1 MSCPLSPPKRTF
13 AVQTPMSA
21 ARLFLSA
28 LALHRFVRE
37 PLELDRKWMRKA
49 HLTLRHYQACG
60 ILVKRNPPLG
70 ACTSAP
76 KELASRVLMIE
87 HRRLQYQRSRE
98 PVPPALKLSESSKS
112 YPHTLRQLV
121 GHHQLNSVLL
131 QQGRPTRKQPSN
143 YAPQA
148 RQRRTH
154 PPTAVP
160 PREGTQ
166 ISPRIWCVICASKS
180 RLHRVDQ
187 VGTGII
193 GDEAIAI

>member
-1 MSCPLSPPKRTF
+1 MSCPLYPTKRTF

-21 ARLFLSA
+21 ARLYLSA

-87 HRRLQYQRSRE
+87 HRRPQYQRSRE
-98 PVPPALKLSESSKS
+98 PGPPPLRPSETTKS
-112 YPHTLRQLV
+112 PPPPLRQLV
-121 GHHQLNSVLL
+121 GHHQLNSALL
-131 QQGRPTRKQPSN
+131 QQGRPPWKQASTKPHH
-143 YAPQA
+143 A
-148 RQRRTH
+148 RHRRDH
-154 PPTAVP
+154 PATAVP
-160 PREGTQ
+160 PREGT
-166 ISPRIWCVICASKS
+166 
-180 RLHRVDQ
+180 
-187 VGTGII
+187 
-193 GDEAIAI
+193 

>member
-1 MSCPLSPPKRTF
+1 
-13 AVQTPMSA
+13 MSA

-98 PVPPALKLSESSKS
+98 PVPPALELPKVRKSFPHPRSHLVVTTKLKS
-112 YPHTLRQLV
+112 LLLQKGRPPGTHAPTQPPHLRQ
-121 GHHQLNSVLL
+121 
-131 QQGRPTRKQPSN
+131 GRD
-143 YAPQA
+143 
-148 RQRRTH
+148 H
-154 PPTAVP
+154 PATAVP

-166 ISPRIWCVICASKS
+166 ISPRIWCVICAS
-180 RLHRVDQ
+180 
-187 VGTGII
+187 
-193 GDEAIAI
+193 